1 MNKLTVKDLYRMKAE
16 GKKIAAAVVY
26 DYQVAR
32 ICQFAGANLL
42 SVGDSLGKNMLGQ
55 DDTDDCTVNDMI
67 TFASAVARARDRQA
81 ALDIAERPGAVV
93 NVDMPTV
100 PSRSGPKEVE
110 KAARRFKEEARVDMC
125 KIDIRTKEEELVD
138 EVQAV
143 IAAGLA
149 VYPQIGFDYVFGG
162 ELHGSPAERD
172 HVMKWANALQDAGAS
187 MIDLTMV
194 TREVYRDV
202 CRSLRIPVIGG
213 QATSEADGKI
223 QVSFGLVGL
232 GVGNLEGTDANPA
245 RDLFHKY
252 KKILDGIH
260 GGQW

>member
-1 MNKLTVKDLYRMKAE
+1 MNKLTVKDLHRMKAE

-55 DDTDDCTVNDMI
+55 AETDDCTVDDMI
-67 TFASAVARARDRQA
+67 TFARAVACARDRQA

-93 NVDMPTV
+93 SVDMPTV
-100 PSRSGPKEVE
+100 PSRSGPKQVE
-110 KAARRFKEEARVDMC
+110 KAARRFKEDAGVDMC
-125 KIDIRTKEEELVD
+125 KIDIRTKEEELIDGVH
-138 EVQAV
+138 AV
-143 IAAGLA
+143 MEAGLA
-149 VYPQIGFDYVFGG
+149 VYPQIGFDFVFGG

-172 HVMKWANALQDAGAS
+172 HVMKWGNALQEAGAS

-213 QATSEADGKI
+213 QAPSEADGKI

-232 GVGNLEGTDANPA
+232 GAGNLEGTEANPA

-260 GGQW
+260 AGQW